1 MFNTVKFHKERMKT
15 INKII
20 MAFALLLGYHA
31 PSHAQAVNNTSKL
44 ILGKVEPYQMEVT
57 YNKTSHLIFPAAIRY
72 VDLGS
77 EYLIAGK
84 AEDAENV
91 LRVKASVRDFQE
103 ETNFSVITEDGR
115 FYNFNVFYSP
125 VPTTMNYDLLTM
137 QKSISRDNAND
148 VLFGELGNS
157 SPSLAGLLLETIY
170 KKDKRIIKH
179 IGSKSYGIQFLLKGI
194 YIHNDKFYFHTELRN
209 RSNVPF
215 QIDFVNFKVVDKKVA
230 KRTVIQERPLIPLR
244 IYKPLDNIAGNTVAQ
259 NVFLLDQFT
268 IADDKVLLIEI
279 YEKNGGRQQVLQVE
293 NSDLVHARLIK
304 DMHLKIN

>member
-1 MFNTVKFHKERMKT
+1 
-15 INKII
+15 
-20 MAFALLLGYHA
+20 MALVLLLGYHA
-31 PSHAQAVNNTSKL
+31 STNAQSTVNNLSKL
-44 ILGKVEPYQMEVT
+44 GLGKVEPYQMDVT

-91 LRVKASVRDFQE
+91 LRIKSTVRDFEE

-125 VPTTMNYDLLTM
+125 NPATMNYDLLTM
-137 QKSISRDNAND
+137 QKSMSRDNGND
-148 VLFGELGNS
+148 VLFEELGNN

-170 KKDKRIIKH
+170 KKDKRIIRH
-179 IGSKSYGIQFLLKGI
+179 IGAKSYGIQFLLKGI
-194 YIHNDKFYFHTELRN
+194 YVHNGKFYFHTELRN
-209 RSNVPF
+209 HSNVPF

-230 KRTVIQERPLIPLR
+230 KRTVVQEKPLIPLR
-244 IYKPLDNIAGNTVAQ
+244 IYKPLDEIIGNTIEQ
-259 NVFLLDQFT
+259 NVFLLDQLT
-268 IADDKVLLIEI
+268 ISDDKMLLIEI
-279 YEKNGGRQQVLQVE
+279 FEKNGGRHQVLHVE
-293 NSDLVHARLIK
+293 NSDLVSARLIK